1 LGGGEQKE
9 DQETEVTI
17 IETADG
23 RRILMAV
30 SLALVLMVALS
41 ASPAAHATGLAIDGS
56 GKNRKASVT
65 SLTVTLTT
73 TSSPDVIYLIVAE
86 ELTGVTVSS
95 VTDSKS
101 LTWTARASAT
111 STKPELFTYWAVASS
126 PLSSDT
132 ITVKMSGSG
141 NLDLFVFGISG
152 ADTSSPFDPNAAV
165 PASAHGS
172 STSPSVLISTTGTDD
187 MLIGALA
194 AANNPTVTAGSGF
207 TKVSANDNYPVA
219 AAEYKLVSSAQS
231 NTAVSY
237 TLGTSENWNIIADA
251 VVAPGAIPDLPAG
264 VLLLAAPV
272 VTLYLLARKLRA
284 REGMGGAESARTAH
298 ARRSVRRGVAG

>member
-1 LGGGEQKE
+1 
-9 DQETEVTI
+9 
-17 IETADG
+17 
-23 RRILMAV
+23 MAV

-41 ASPAAHATGLAIDGS
+41 ASPAAHASGLAIDGS
-56 GKNRKASVT
+56 SANEATSVS

-73 TSSPDVIYLIVAE
+73 TSSSDIIYLIISEA
-86 ELTGVTVSS
+86 LTGVTVSS
-95 VTDSKS
+95 VTDSQS
-101 LTWTARASAT
+101 LTWKSRASAT
-111 STKPELFTYWAVASS
+111 SANLELFTYWAVASS
-126 PLSSDT
+126 ALSSDT
-132 ITVKMSGSG
+132 ITVTMSGSG
-141 NLDLFVFGISG
+141 DLDLFVFGISG

-165 PASAHGS
+165 PASNTGS
-172 STSPSVLISTTGTDD
+172 SKSPSVLISTTGTDD

-194 AANNPTVTAGSGF
+194 AANNPTVTIGSGF
-207 TKVSANDNYPVA
+207 TEVSPTYDNTPVA
-219 AAEYKLVSSAQS
+219 DGEYKLVSSAQT

-237 TLGTSENWNIIADA
+237 TLGKREYWNIIADA

-284 REGMGGAESARTAH
+284 REGTGGAESARTAH